1 MFQFQKQKQRLIEFE
16 MACPRKIEGVIRRD
30 GLRNEEIYN
39 RPDIRFGITDRI
51 RYFGNLN
58 WMKNE
63 RYPKIAYNGYVH
75 GTRKR
80 ERQKKRWIDMI
91 REDCRERHLTLHEAT
106 CRTQD
111 RRVWRATID
120 KRVTRAIASPGP

>member
-1 MFQFQKQKQRLIEFE
+1 
-16 MACPRKIEGVIRRD
+16 
-30 GLRNEEIYN
+30 
-39 RPDIRFGITDRI
+39 
-51 RYFGNLN
+51 
-58 WMKNE
+58 MKNE

-80 ERQKKRWIDMI
+80 GRQKKRWIDMI
-91 REDCRERHLTLHEAT
+91 REDCKELHLTLQEAT

-120 KRVTRAIASPGP
+120 ERLTRAIAITLSFHGIIIPDIFSSYVIGENEAWFAFG